1 MPEEVIDKLSMTVDK
16 VSLKGHRL
24 QQNRDFRTVFLHGN
38 SVANRYYVLYVL
50 RRRKGEATQV
60 GFSVSKKVGNAV
72 VRNRTKR
79 LLRESL
85 RQHVHHFERG
95 FFLVVIARKEAPCLK
110 MLSDVDKQVAL
121 LLKKAKLLV

>member
-1 MPEEVIDKLSMTVDK
+1 MELIRYK
-16 VSLKGHRL
+16 VTLKGHRL
-24 QQNRDFRTVFLHGN
+24 QQNRDFRTVFLHGT

-50 RRRKGEATQV
+50 KRRKGEATKV

-85 RQHVHHFERG
+85 RRHVQQFDRG
-95 FFLVVIARKEAPCLK
+95 FFIVVIARKEAPCLK
-110 MLSDVDKQVAL
+110 TCNDVDKQMVL
-121 LLKKAKLLV
+121 LLKRAKLCS

>member
-1 MPEEVIDKLSMTVDK
+1 MPEDVIDLTIDK

-24 QQNRDFRTVFLHGN
+24 QQNRDFRTVFLHGT
-38 SVANRYYVLYVL
+38 SVANRYYVLYIL
-50 RRRKGEATQV
+50 KRRKAEATKV

-85 RQHVHHFERG
+85 RLHVHHFNCG
-95 FFLVVIARKEAPCLK
+95 YFLVVIARKDAPCLK
-110 MLSDVDKQVAL
+110 TLTDVDKQIVI
-121 LLKKAKLLV
+121 LLKRAKLCT